1 MADEFRRV
9 PSAAE
14 MDVFEAEVSG
24 EQNFV
29 PTGDPEAG
37 TVIANAKCYPWPN
50 PALAA
55 DSGDKRFFSKRQ
67 NEINIQQG
75 EATGGDCY

>member
-1 MADEFRRV
+1 MSDGFRRV

-29 PTGDPEAG
+29 PTGDPEASA
-37 TVIANAKCYPWPN
+37 VIANAKCYPRPN
-50 PALAA
+50 PVLAA
-55 DSGDKRFFSKRQ
+55 DSSDKRFFV
-67 NEINIQQG
+67 
-75 EATGGDCY
+75 